1 MQQPLV
7 SIIIPVYNGSNYLR
21 EAIDSA
27 LAQTWPNIE
36 VLVVNDGS
44 DDGGKTENIAL
55 SYRDKIRYIRKE
67 NGGVASAL
75 NAGIRNMKGEYF
87 SWLSHDDLYF
97 SNKIEKELD
106 AVVNSGDAT
115 RIVQCEYVF
124 HDENLGADTPT
135 DFHRYYTVEQLT
147 NSVFSVL
154 QLQIHACGALIH
166 KDNFGRAGLF
176 DESIRTVQDIDMWFR
191 LLRGQKSLFVPEPLF
206 TVREHG
212 EAGSKTIPSYYKETC
227 DIYQRILG
235 QMSNEE
241 LDQVFGSAWRFLIR
255 MTGFIRSYNGD
266 LAALNKRI
274 ALCKPNTQDIHNSN
288 RLKLKIG
295 IGRSKFPFIY
305 IFGAGQYGVRMHCEM
320 QAREIAVDGF
330 IDNNKT
336 KQGQIVDDLIC
347 QMPEDII
354 AKKDNAVI
362 LVAARNCSGMV
373 EQLREMGFSRFLT
386 RQEIDGIL
394 SGNNEGA
401 E

>member
-1 MQQPLV
+1 MWQPLV

-44 DDGGKTENIAL
+44 DDGGMTEEIAL
-55 SYRDKIRYIRKE
+55 SYKDKIRYIRKE

-75 NAGIRNMKGEYF
+75 NTGIRNMRGEYF

-97 SNKIEKELD
+97 PNKIEKEIK

-124 HDENLGADTPT
+124 HDEKLGTDTPT
-135 DFHRYYTVEQLT
+135 DFHIFYTIEQLT

-166 KDNFGRAGLF
+166 KDNFRRAGFF

-212 EAGSKTIPSYYKETC
+212 EAGSKTISSYYKETC

-235 QMSNEE
+235 RMNNEE

-255 MTGFIRSYNGD
+255 MTGFVRSYSGD
-266 LAALNKRI
+266 LDYLKKRI
-274 ALCKPNTQDIHNSN
+274 ALCKPNTQDIYNLN
-288 RLKLKIG
+288 RLKQKIG
-295 IGRSKFPFIY
+295 IGRDRFPLIY
-305 IFGAGQYGVRMHCEM
+305 IFGAGQYGIRMHCEM
-320 QAREIAVDGF
+320 QTREIAVAGF
-330 IDNNKT
+330 IDNSEIKR
-336 KQGQIVDDLIC
+336 GQIVDELIC

-354 AKKDNAVI
+354 EKKDDAVI
-362 LVAARNCSGMV
+362 LLAARNCSGMV
-373 EQLREMGFSRFLT
+373 EQLREMGFTRFLT

-394 SGNNEGA
+394 SENNEGI